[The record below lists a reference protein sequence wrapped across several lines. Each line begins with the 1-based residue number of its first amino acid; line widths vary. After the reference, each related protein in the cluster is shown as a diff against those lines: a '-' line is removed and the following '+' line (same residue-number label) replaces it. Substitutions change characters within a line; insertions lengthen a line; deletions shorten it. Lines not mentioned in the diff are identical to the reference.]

1 MRALRGGVIFV
12 CMERLES
19 LLALLD
25 DPDPEVQAA
34 VEAAFLD
41 LGEAAI
47 PHLESYWFATDDA
60 YVQERIEYLL
70 DTITLEQVATMLYHW
85 RQDFAQPLW
94 PALMAVA
101 RLQYPSLPIEKY
113 TAQYSRLVHK
123 AWLKL
128 STSYASIDKLLNL
141 NRYLYQQEQFAPEI
155 TRPRHPSAY
164 YLHHL
169 LETRRGN
176 SFVLSVLYYL
186 IAKDLEIEGLSL
198 VSIQGRYLLR
208 YYDGDLHF
216 YVDPYQR
223 GMIIQAEELRAL
235 LKRLS
240 LPDNLAHYPPLSSPY
255 VIIRLVAHLEKAY
268 EQSGQENAAHLHKR
282 LRERLLAQFSGG
294 GTEEG
299 A

>member
-1 MRALRGGVIFV
+1 
-12 CMERLES
+12 MEQLQS

-34 VEAAFLD
+34 VEKAFLA

-47 PHLESYWFATDDA
+47 SHLEAYWFATEDT
-60 YVQERIEYLL
+60 YVQKRIEQLL
-70 DTITLEQVATMLYHW
+70 ETITLEQVATMLYHW
-85 RQDFAQPLW
+85 RQDLSQPLW

-101 RLQYPSLPIEKY
+101 RLQYPSLSIEKY

-123 AWLKL
+123 AWLSL
-128 STSYASIDKLLNL
+128 SGSYTPIDKILGLNQ
-141 NRYLYQQEQFAPEI
+141 YLFQQESFAPEI
-155 TRPRHPSAY
+155 TRPRHPLAY
-164 YLHHL
+164 YVHHL

-176 SFVLSVLYYL
+176 SFSLTVLYYL
-186 IAKDLEIEGLSL
+186 IAKDLEIDGLSL

-216 YVDPYQR
+216 YLDPYQR
-223 GMIIQAEELRAL
+223 GVFIRAEELKAL
-235 LKRLS
+235 LGRLS
-240 LPDNLAHYPPLSSPY
+240 LPSNLAHYPPLSPPY
-255 VIIRLVAHLEKAY
+255 VIIRLVAHLERAY
-268 EQSGQENAAHLHKR
+268 EQNGQEGAASLHKR

-294 GTEEG
+294 GTSTG